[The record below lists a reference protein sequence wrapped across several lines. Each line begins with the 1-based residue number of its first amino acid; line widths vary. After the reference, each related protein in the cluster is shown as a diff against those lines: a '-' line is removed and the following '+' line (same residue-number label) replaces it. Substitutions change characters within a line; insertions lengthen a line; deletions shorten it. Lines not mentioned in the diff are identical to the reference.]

1 MTMPEGAATGFDRV
15 GLVVH
20 PRREIDAALVTI
32 RAWAAE
38 QGADVVQVPIPGQDR
53 DVAPDAG
60 VETCDLVLAVGGDGT
75 TLAALHAAAP
85 AGRPV
90 MGIACGSLGALTAVR
105 AGALPD
111 ALRRVAAGDWTPRRL
126 PALALTARGEALG
139 TALNDVVVV
148 RAGASQ
154 VTVAVLVDGQPY
166 VRFAGDGVI
175 VATPLGSSAY
185 TLAAGG
191 PVLAEGAAGVV
202 VTPLAPHGG
211 TCPPLV
217 AGAGARVVLEVEP
230 GWAGARLELDGQAL
244 TAVPERLALAWVA
257 DHATLVGLG
266 QDEPLLAGLRRR
278 GILMDS
284 PRVRAR
290 DARDAADGRPPGQ
303 PSSPRSARP

>member
-1 MTMPEGAATGFDRV
+1 MSTPEGAATGFDRV

-217 AGAGARVVLEVEP
+217 AGAGARVELEVEP

-290 DARDAADGRPPGQ
+290 DARDAADGRPTGQ